1 MAYRSSFSNQISMN
15 DSFELLSDR
24 KKNVV
29 LKSWAKGFADTVYPA
44 IDSEAF
50 KVLYKDNPASRPATP
65 ASFVIGALLIKEMLG
80 LTDDEVVE
88 MIQCDVRA
96 QYALHT
102 TSLEEQPISDRTLSR
117 FRERL
122 YNYEQET
129 GIDLLKEEMKKLSD
143 ISCNYLNIN
152 RKLKRMD
159 SLMVSTHAKSMSRL
173 ELIYTTVS
181 KCASLLKSKNCE
193 DLIPEEMKHYLE
205 DDDLNEVIY
214 YAKGEDVEP
223 RLQKVID
230 EAYKMKDIMGTD
242 DWYDTAEYQLL
253 IRVLKEQSDDNGKPR
268 NKKEIKSNY
277 MQNPNDTDATYRK
290 KAGKNHKGYVGNI
303 IEAIGEKGATQ
314 IVDFD
319 YDKNIHADQDFSKEY
334 IENNSDETMIADG
347 AYGSVEL
354 QEMAEK
360 KNIQL
365 VTTCLTGKEA
375 DPVFSDYKLNEEGT
389 EVIVCAEGYT
399 PEENTYYENSGL
411 IRMKMALEKCKNCP
425 KREQCRVSMQ
435 KKAAVVTVSKKMVI
449 RAKYLQK
456 LGTEEYKT
464 LTKKRNAVEGVM
476 SVLRRRYR
484 VDEIPVFG
492 KERSKIYFYLK
503 VGAFNVVKL
512 LRHMNKNAGMTEGY
526 SC

>member
-1 MAYRSSFSNQISMN
+1 MAYRSDFSKQISMN
-15 DSFELLSDR
+15 DSFELLSER

-44 IDSEAF
+44 IDSDAF

-129 GIDLLKEEMKKLSD
+129 GTDLLKDEMKKLSD
-143 ISCNYLNIN
+143 VFCDYLGIN
-152 RKLKRMD
+152 KKLKRMD

-173 ELIYTTVS
+173 ELVYTTVS
-181 KCASLLKSKNCE
+181 KCVSLLKKENRE
-193 DLIPEEMKHYLE
+193 DMIPEDMKHYLE
-205 DDDLNEVIY
+205 EDDLNEVIY
-214 YAKGEDVEP
+214 YAKGEDAEP
-223 RLQKVID
+223 RLQKVIN
-230 EAYKMKDIMGTD
+230 EAYKMKDIMSTD

-268 NKKEIKSNY
+268 NKKEIRSDS

-290 KAGKNHKGYVGNI
+290 KAGKDHKGYVGNI
-303 IEAIGEKGATQ
+303 IEAIGDNGATQ

-319 YDKNIHADQDFSKEY
+319 YDKNTHADQDFSKEY

-354 QEMAEK
+354 QEMADK
-360 KNIQL
+360 KNINL
-365 VTTCLTGKEA
+365 VTTCLTGKEP
-375 DPVFSDYKLNEEGT
+375 DPVFSDFKLNGEGT
-389 EVIVCAEGYT
+389 EVIECAEGNT
-399 PEENTYYENSGL
+399 PTESTYYESTGL
-411 IRMKMALEKCKNCP
+411 IRMKLALEKCMNCP
-425 KREQCRVSMQ
+425 NKENCRAQIQ

-449 RAKYLQK
+449 RAKYLKK

-464 LTKKRNAVEGVM
+464 LTKQRNAVEGVM

-512 LRHMNKNAGMTEGY
+512 LRHMGENTEIAEGY
-526 SC
+526 AC

>member
-143 ISCNYLNIN
+143 IFCNYLNIN

-230 EAYKMKDIMGTD
+230 EAYKMKDIMSTD

-319 YDKNIHADQDFSKEY
+319 YDKNIHD
-334 IENNSDETMIADG
+334 
-347 AYGSVEL
+347 
-354 QEMAEK
+354 
-360 KNIQL
+360 
-365 VTTCLTGKEA
+365 
-375 DPVFSDYKLNEEGT
+375 
-389 EVIVCAEGYT
+389 
-399 PEENTYYENSGL
+399 
-411 IRMKMALEKCKNCP
+411 
-425 KREQCRVSMQ
+425 VS
-435 KKAAVVTVSKKMVI
+435 I
-449 RAKYLQK
+449 
-456 LGTEEYKT
+456 
-464 LTKKRNAVEGVM
+464 
-476 SVLRRRYR
+476 
-484 VDEIPVFG
+484 
-492 KERSKIYFYLK
+492 
-503 VGAFNVVKL
+503 
-512 LRHMNKNAGMTEGY
+512 
-526 SC
+526 

>member
-29 LKSWAKGFADTVYPA
+29 LKSWAKGFSDTVYPA

-143 ISCNYLNIN
+143 IFCNYLNIN

-230 EAYKMKDIMGTD
+230 EAYKMKDIMSTD

-365 VTTCLTGKEA
+365 VTTCLTGKET

>member
-143 ISCNYLNIN
+143 IFCNYLNIN

-230 EAYKMKDIMGTD
+230 EAYKMKDIMSTD

-253 IRVLKEQSDDNGKPR
+253 IRVLKEQSDDNGNPR
-268 NKKEIKSNY
+268 NKKEIKSDY

-319 YDKNIHADQDFSKEY
+319 YDKNIHADQNFSKEY

-360 KNIQL
+360 KKIQL
-365 VTTCLTGKEA
+365 VTTCLTGKES

-492 KERSKIYFYLK
+492 KEKSKIYFYLK

-512 LRHMNKNAGMTEGY
+512 LRHMNKNVEMTEGY
-526 SC
+526 AC

>member
-1 MAYRSSFSNQISMN
+1 MAYRSDFSKQISMN

-143 ISCNYLNIN
+143 IFCNYLNIN

-193 DLIPEEMKHYLE
+193 DLIPEEMRHYLE

-230 EAYKMKDIMGTD
+230 EAYKMKDIMSTD

-268 NKKEIKSNY
+268 NKSSQTICRIQMIQMPHIERKLVRIIKD
-277 MQNPNDTDATYRK
+277 M
-290 KAGKNHKGYVGNI
+290 
-303 IEAIGEKGATQ
+303 
-314 IVDFD
+314 
-319 YDKNIHADQDFSKEY
+319 
-334 IENNSDETMIADG
+334 
-347 AYGSVEL
+347 
-354 QEMAEK
+354 
-360 KNIQL
+360 
-365 VTTCLTGKEA
+365 
-375 DPVFSDYKLNEEGT
+375 
-389 EVIVCAEGYT
+389 
-399 PEENTYYENSGL
+399 
-411 IRMKMALEKCKNCP
+411 
-425 KREQCRVSMQ
+425 
-435 KKAAVVTVSKKMVI
+435 
-449 RAKYLQK
+449 
-456 LGTEEYKT
+456 
-464 LTKKRNAVEGVM
+464 
-476 SVLRRRYR
+476 
-484 VDEIPVFG
+484 
-492 KERSKIYFYLK
+492 
-503 VGAFNVVKL
+503 
-512 LRHMNKNAGMTEGY
+512 
-526 SC
+526 

>member
-65 ASFVIGALLIKEMLG
+65 ASFVIGALLIKEILG

-143 ISCNYLNIN
+143 IFCNYLNIN

-181 KCASLLKSKNCE
+181 KCVSLLKSKNCE

-230 EAYKMKDIMGTD
+230 EAYKMKDIMSTD

-435 KKAAVVTVSKKMVI
+435 KKVAVVTVSKKMVI

>member
-1 MAYRSSFSNQISMN
+1 MAYRSNFSNQISMN

-24 KKNVV
+24 KKKVV
-29 LKSWAKGFADTVYPA
+29 LNSWAKGFAEVVFPA
-44 IDSEAF
+44 IDSDAF

-65 ASFVIGALLIKEMLG
+65 ASFVVGALLIKEMIG

-129 GIDLLKEEMKKLSD
+129 GIDLLHDEMKRLSD
-143 ISCNYLNIN
+143 VFCKYLGIN
-152 RKLKRMD
+152 KKLKRMD
-159 SLMVSTHAKSMSRL
+159 SLMVSTHAKAMSRL
-173 ELIYTTVS
+173 EIIYTTVS
-181 KCASLLKSKNCE
+181 RCVTLLDKNNRN
-193 DLIPEEMKHYLE
+193 DLIPEDMKHYLE
-205 DDDLNEVIY
+205 SDDLNNVIY
-214 YAKGEDVEP
+214 YAKNEDVNP

-230 EAYKMKDIMGTD
+230 EAYRMKDIMSSD
-242 DWYDTAEYQLL
+242 EWYDTTEYQLL
-253 IRVLKEQSDDNGKPR
+253 IRVLKEQSDDNGKPK
-268 NKKEIKSNY
+268 NKKDIRSDS

-290 KAGKNHKGYVGNI
+290 KAGKDHKGYVGNI
-303 IEAIGEKGATQ
+303 IEAVGENGASQ
-314 IVDFD
+314 IVDFT
-319 YDKNIHADQDFSKEY
+319 YDKNTHADQDFSREY

-354 QEMAEK
+354 QEMAEE

-365 VTTCLTGKEA
+365 VTTCLTGKDP
-375 DPVFSDYKLNEEGT
+375 DPVFSEYKLNEEGT
-389 EVIVCAEGYT
+389 EVVTCAQGHT
-399 PEENTYYENSGL
+399 PISSTYYENTDL
-411 IRMKMALEKCKNCP
+411 IRMKMSLDHCSTCP
-425 KREQCRVSMQ
+425 MREHCQAKMQ
-435 KKAAVVTVSKKMVI
+435 KKEAVVVVSKKMI
-449 RAKYLQK
+449 ARAEYLKK
-456 LGTEEYKT
+456 LGTEEYKA
-464 LTKKRNAVEGVM
+464 LTRQRNAVEGIM

-492 KERSKIYFYLK
+492 KDRSKQFFYLK

-512 LRHMNKNAGMTEGY
+512 LKHMGKTAQMQEGY
-526 SC
+526 AI

>member
-143 ISCNYLNIN
+143 IFCNYLNIN

-230 EAYKMKDIMGTD
+230 EAYKMKDIMSTD

-268 NKKEIKSNY
+268 NKKEIKSDY

-365 VTTCLTGKEA
+365 VTTCLTGKEV

-512 LRHMNKNAGMTEGY
+512 LRHMNKNAGMKEGY
-526 SC
+526 AC